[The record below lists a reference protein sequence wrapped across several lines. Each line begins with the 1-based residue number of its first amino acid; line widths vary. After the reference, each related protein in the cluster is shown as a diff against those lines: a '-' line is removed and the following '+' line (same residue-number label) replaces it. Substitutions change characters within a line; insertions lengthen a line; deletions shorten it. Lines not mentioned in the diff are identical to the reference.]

1 MSLTT
6 PSQFEK
12 IFDSLYLMFDMS
24 LEEMAKSYPLYKLG
38 QDKLTF
44 LKDRQQ
50 FNSIRAELFEQQ
62 HILFSLTEKLE
73 QQLNK
78 LNNRITSKNRE
89 NHILTEQVNNFGSV
103 GLAAKGELKI
113 QKTLYNEL
121 YTGNIILVILILLYI
136 GFFFKTRKM
145 IPMNSSK

>member
-24 LEEMAKSYPLYKLG
+24 LEEMTKSYPLYKLG

-136 GFFFKTRKM
+136 GYFFKTRKT
-145 IPMNSSK
+145 IPINSSK

>member
-24 LEEMAKSYPLYKLG
+24 LEEMTKSYPLYKLG

>member
-6 PSQFEK
+6 PSQFKK

-24 LEEMAKSYPLYKLG
+24 LEEMTKSYPLYKLG

-78 LNNRITSKNRE
+78 LNNRINSKNRE

>member
-78 LNNRITSKNRE
+78 LNNRINSKNRE

>member
-44 LKDRQQ
+44 LKDKQQ
-50 FNSIRAELFEQQ
+50 FNSIRAELFEQK
-62 HILFSLTEKLE
+62 HILFSTK
-73 QQLNK
+73 
-78 LNNRITSKNRE
+78 
-89 NHILTEQVNNFGSV
+89 
-103 GLAAKGELKI
+103 
-113 QKTLYNEL
+113 
-121 YTGNIILVILILLYI
+121 
-136 GFFFKTRKM
+136 
-145 IPMNSSK
+145 